1 MPGPEWQGATRHGG
15 GVALALSL
23 RAAATWAHA
32 CTLTRRLQP
41 PGQWQPPTRR
51 SDSESAAARASEPAK
66 EPLRASGKFVRVQL
80 GGTVTRR
87 LLSAGLGERATV
99 ISRAAPRRD
108 WQFLSPLKGKRN
120 LNVRRFLKVTITG
133 SVVMLRIARTDE
145 EVQVE
150 EHSQATTLQPES
162 SA

>member
-1 MPGPEWQGATRHGG
+1 
-15 GVALALSL
+15 
-23 RAAATWAHA
+23 
-32 CTLTRRLQP
+32 
-41 PGQWQPPTRR
+41 
-51 SDSESAAARASEPAK
+51 
-66 EPLRASGKFVRVQL
+66 VQL